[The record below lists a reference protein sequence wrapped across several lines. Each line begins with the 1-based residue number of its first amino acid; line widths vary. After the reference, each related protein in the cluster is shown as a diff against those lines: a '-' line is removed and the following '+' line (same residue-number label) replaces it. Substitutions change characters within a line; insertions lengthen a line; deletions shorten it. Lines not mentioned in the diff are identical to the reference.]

1 MWVAAVPVAVA
12 VAVAAAA
19 AAAAVGGMFCSF
31 CATHECHRGLAAVRG
46 HAALLESG

>member
-12 VAVAAAA
+12 AVPV